1 MDSTAS
7 TAADEAYLSPRANT
21 VNGPARAVVTAS
33 TGNVRTLTQMA
44 FCQYRSRSSWWDS
57 RAYSRDADGAN
68 SVVKLNSTPRF
79 SAAIGNTARKSATC
93 CAPPNE
99 PTTTASR
106 SNGSSTYR
114 RRNTAHGEEN
124 TANMSTMSM
133 SRAWIG
139 ASAIISTSSAAAD
152 WEGANWVSGPLSRYV
167 PATTIVPIPATTTT
181 SNAIMPSSRGRSARS
196 SYMARKRALA
206 RSRPSGTTAC
216 TSSTPASAHAYAP

>member
-79 SAAIGNTARKSATC
+79 NAAIGNTARKSATC

-99 PTTTASR
+99 PTTMAANAVVATATRPVNSIGPQKLETSR
-106 SNGSSTYR
+106 HGNR
-114 RRNTAHGEEN
+114 IVRNE
-124 TANMSTMSM
+124 
-133 SRAWIG
+133 
-139 ASAIISTSSAAAD
+139 
-152 WEGANWVSGPLSRYV
+152 
-167 PATTIVPIPATTTT
+167 
-181 SNAIMPSSRGRSARS
+181 
-196 SYMARKRALA
+196 K
-206 RSRPSGTTAC
+206 
-216 TSSTPASAHAYAP
+216 